1 MRVLPSPVAN
11 PRCGALRAKVK
22 RYMVPTLSV
31 VLWVVGCTK
40 PVLPPTQPTPSA
52 TVVTAATHERT
63 AARRHTTTAHAA
75 QPPSPP
81 LSAATSPATALG
93 KPTPMNSTGSPLVID
108 VFHDTVCPWCR
119 IGCTNLDVALR
130 RWKGRPVRVRYRPY
144 LLDPTAASAG
154 KDLRK
159 HLGAKFG
166 QQRVDGMFRRV
177 TAIGARAGLH
187 FAFDKITQ
195 MPDSAL
201 SHALIGAAS
210 DVQRRQ
216 VLKGIH
222 DTYFE
227 GRGDIGD
234 IETLVKI
241 GVSAGLNADTT
252 RALLTDANTEK
263 QVRALAK
270 AGPQAGVRGVP
281 HFVIG
286 GAGPHAERLGGAQTP
301 ELLLAAIERV
311 AAAD

>member
-1 MRVLPSPVAN
+1 
-11 PRCGALRAKVK
+11 
-22 RYMVPTLSV
+22 
-31 VLWVVGCTK
+31 
-40 PVLPPTQPTPSA
+40 
-52 TVVTAATHERT
+52 
-63 AARRHTTTAHAA
+63 
-75 QPPSPP
+75 
-81 LSAATSPATALG
+81 
-93 KPTPMNSTGSPLVID
+93 MNSTASPLVID

-159 HLGAKFG
+159 HLGAKFSP
-166 QQRVDGMFRRV
+166 QRVDDMFRRV

-227 GRGDIGD
+227 ARGDIGD

-241 GVSAGLNADTT
+241 GVTAGLNAATT
-252 RALLTDANTEK
+252 RALLTDANTGK
-263 QVRALAK
+263 HVRALAK

-286 GAGPHAERLGGAQTP
+286 GASPHAERLGGAQAP
-301 ELLLAAIERV
+301 DLLLAAIERV
-311 AAAD
+311 AAATP